1 MTDLLLLKEFQQ
13 PTQLTNAHPFDKIDM
28 LFKRSIGF
36 ARKSRRGNFLYAG
49 FVRRISQQPRINAVS
64 RDDPEN
70 V

>member
-1 MTDLLLLKEFQQ
+1 MTDLLLLEEFQQ

-28 LFKRSIGF
+28 LFKRVIGF
-36 ARKSRRGNFLYAG
+36 ARKSCGDNFLYAG